1 MASSAKRVLT
11 DETHNSSIA
20 SNATHQR
27 QETGSMIAPYL
38 AERLR
43 SLGSRVRKNVVEGY
57 ISSPPSFSK
66 SNSTGNI
73 FRSSNDTLRD
83 IYPLASTNTPGI
95 SPRKRTRR
103 QFDQGYNSDGGLSEE
118 DGDADMEA
126 NGDLDEGVSII
137 LGPDA
142 RSLGRPVKALRKPRR
157 TMLTTCSLPNGSL
170 RMGGEVIDND
180 SIMKGT
186 EEEDWSMIAA
196 HLLRKLCPLITV
208 VHPNNAPGAG
218 CTAHFE
224 REYHDLYMR
233 SFEALGA

>member
-20 SNATHQR
+20 SNATHQS
-27 QETGSMIAPYL
+27 TPTDL

-186 EEEDWSMIAA
+186 EEEDWSMI
-196 HLLRKLCPLITV
+196 